1 MPLGTL
7 KETLLFGEDAGAASH
22 RYEIYKSDS
31 RGGFFA
37 MIYTLKLLRIDHQ
50 VFLAWN
56 IEETCLPLRASYIP
70 NARMECEAHWKNTFE
85 LAEGKTL
92 RAV

>member
-1 MPLGTL
+1 MSFSTL
-7 KETLLFGEDAGAASH
+7 KETLLLGDGAGAASH

-37 MIYTLKLLRIDHQ
+37 MIYSLKSLRLEHQ
-50 VFLAWN
+50 VVLAWN

-85 LAEGKTL
+85 LVEGKTL
-92 RAV
+92 KAV

>member
-37 MIYTLKLLRIDHQ
+37 VIYTLKSLRVDHQ

>member
-22 RYEIYKSDS
+22 RYEIYKSNS
-31 RGGFFA
+31 QGGFFA
-37 MIYTLKLLRIDHQ
+37 MIYTLKSLRIDHQ

-85 LAEGKTL
+85 LAEGKAL